1 MNRRKYLKSLLALTS
16 LGIGSFSMFKWLG
29 PTKPSRPI
37 TFPDWTKKALIL
49 TELAEIIIPKTD
61 TPGAKEAGVGNYII
75 SVMSNCYD
83 QQQQRNFLSGLG
95 DLEEYAE
102 SEYGM
107 TFLESDSSTRQ
118 AIVAHFS
125 SSLIESSTLM
135 MKVKNKF
142 FGKSFFF
149 TLRELTVEGY
159 CMSHIGSTQALS
171 YDPVPGVYQP
181 CIPLSSHPKS
191 WATK

>member
-1 MNRRKYLKSLLALTS
+1 MALTS
-16 LGIGSFSMFKWLG
+16 LGIGSFSIFKWLG
-29 PTKPSRPI
+29 STEPQSPI
-37 TFPDWTKKALIL
+37 TFHDWSKKVLIL
-49 TELAEIIIPKTD
+49 TELAETIIPKTD
-61 TPGAKEAGVGNYII
+61 TPGAKEAGVGKYII

-83 QQQQRNFLSGLG
+83 QQQQKNFLSGLS
-95 DLEEYAE
+95 DLEDYAE

-107 TFLESDSSTRQ
+107 TFIESDSSTRQ

-135 MKVKNKF
+135 LKIKNKF
-142 FGKSFFF
+142 LGKSFFF

-159 CMSHIGSTQALS
+159 CMSYLGSTQALS
-171 YDPVPGVYQP
+171 YDPLPGVYQP

>member
-1 MNRRKYLKSLLALTS
+1 MNRRNYLKSLLALTS
-16 LGIGSFSMFKWLG
+16 LGIGSFSIFKWLG
-29 PTKPSRPI
+29 STELQSPI
-37 TFPDWTKKALIL
+37 TFHDWSKKVLIL
-49 TELAEIIIPKTD
+49 TELAETIIPKTD
-61 TPGAKEAGVGNYII
+61 TPGAKEAGVGKYII

-83 QQQQRNFLSGLG
+83 QQQQKKFLSGLS
-95 DLEEYAE
+95 DLEDYAE

-107 TFLESDSSTRQ
+107 TFIESDSSTRQ

-135 MKVKNKF
+135 LKIKNKF
-142 FGKSFFF
+142 LGKSFFF

-159 CMSHIGSTQALS
+159 CMSYLGSTQGLS